1 MSQWVQRSV
10 SGHGLTFYGTIA
22 FLTSFFGSRLFAD
35 LNPTVVVETGGVH
48 FHHFWYG
55 LIMMSAAGWLGIA
68 YNNQKLE
75 RIYALVFGLGA
86 GLLADEVGVLWTF
99 NDYHSQLT
107 TDFFIGTVGFI
118 IIATEVVGYRKLLV
132 RDVAHVSR
140 NERLI
145 HVGVVLVGLSTLL
158 FSVILLIACA
168 VVVDH
173 RHVIFLMAVKAA
185 KACVVGALSYGGG

>member
-10 SGHGLTFYGTIA
+10 YGHGLSFSRTIA
-22 FLTSFFGSRLFAD
+22 FLTSFLGSRLFAD
-35 LNPTVVVETGGVH
+35 LNPTVVVESGGVH

-68 YNNQKLE
+68 YNNQRLE

-86 GLLADEVGVLWTF
+86 GLLADEVGLLLTF
-99 NDYHSQLT
+99 NDYHSNLT
-107 TDFFIGTVGFI
+107 NDFFIGTVGFI

-145 HVGVVLVGLSTLL
+145 HVGVVLFGLSTVF
-158 FSVILLIACA
+158 FSVNLLIAGA
-168 VVVDH
+168 VAAGIGVV
-173 RHVIFLMAVKAA
+173 IILMVFDSEKVW
-185 KACVVGALSYGGG
+185 KVEGME